1 MDRMYAFPDK
11 PNNKGMSLIEVMFA
25 LVLLLLSTLA
35 MMKTGLLAV
44 QTNMVNS
51 LRDEAVSV
59 AEERM
64 NELKNELFSA
74 SATSILLNPTGASGV
89 ADATVV
95 RKLRATSVTYT
106 RTRIVAAINTTPP
119 ARQVSVIVTWSY
131 RGQSYTHGITSIMR
145 QQEVPL

>member
-11 PNNKGMSLIEVMFA
+11 LNNRGMSLIEVMFA

-74 SATSILLNPTGASGV
+74 NATSILLNPTGDV

-106 RTRIVAAINTTPP
+106 RTRRVDTITTTPP

-131 RGQSYTHGITSIMR
+131 RGQTYTHGITSIIR